1 MTSHRRLA
9 TTRLLPVLLIGAL
22 ALAGCTGPK
31 ASGPLPGAHQQ
42 ADTRDGP
49 LRIAVVS
56 HSTPGDAFWNVVQN
70 GAEQAGRDL
79 DVEVQ
84 YQADPDPGNQAKLVD
99 NAIAQGA
106 DGLVVSLGSP
116 EAMRTSVTNAV
127 AAGIPVITINAG
139 EEVSAAFGAITHV
152 GQSEKVAGTAA
163 GQRFSQA
170 GKRKLLCVIH
180 QAGVETLAQRC
191 DGARGGF
198 TSGEVIDLQVDIN
211 NPTDAQSRI
220 KGALQSDPSVDGV
233 LTLNPQVAANAVNAV
248 RESGSRAAVST
259 FDLNG
264 DVVASIQ
271 AGELLFAVDQQQYE
285 QGYLP
290 VVFLKLF
297 LDNANTVGG
306 GEPVYTGPG
315 FVDKST
321 VDVVGEYARR
331 GTR

>member
-1 MTSHRRLA
+1 M
-9 TTRLLPVLLIGAL
+9 
-22 ALAGCTGPK
+22 
-31 ASGPLPGAHQQ
+31 PGAHERVVS
-42 ADTRDGP
+42 RDGP
-49 LRIAVVS
+49 PRVAVIS

-79 DVEVQ
+79 GVEVQ

-116 EAMRTSVTNAV
+116 EALRSSVTRAV

-139 EEVSAAFGAITHV
+139 EEVSAAFGALTHV
-152 GQSEKVAGTAA
+152 GQSETVAGQAA
-163 GQRFSQA
+163 GQRFSRA
-170 GKRKLLCVIH
+170 GKHELLCVIH
-180 QAGVETLAQRC
+180 QAGVETLNQRC
-191 DGARGGF
+191 RGAREGF
-198 TSGEVIDLQVDIN
+198 TAGRVVDLQVDIN

-220 KGALQSDPSVDGV
+220 RGALQSDPGIDGV

-248 RESGSRAAVST
+248 RESGSKAAVST

-264 DVVASIQ
+264 DVVASIR

-290 VVFLKLF
+290 VVYLKLF
-297 LDNANTVGG
+297 WDNANTVGG
-306 GEPVYTGPG
+306 GKPVYTGPG
-315 FVDKST
+315 FVDRSN

>member
-1 MTSHRRLA
+1 MTETRRPA
-9 TTRLLPVLLIGAL
+9 PSRLLPVLLIGVL

-31 ASGPLPGAHQQ
+31 ASGPMPGAHERT
-42 ADTRDGP
+42 DDRDGP
-49 LRIAVVS
+49 LRIAVIS

-70 GAEQAGRDL
+70 GAERAGEDL
-79 DVEVQ
+79 GIEVQ

-116 EAMRTSVTNAV
+116 DAMRASVTGAV

-139 EEVSAAFGAITHV
+139 EQVSAAFGAITHV
-152 GQSEKVAGTAA
+152 GQSETVAGRAA

-170 GKRKLLCVIH
+170 GKHEVLCVIH
-180 QAGVETLAQRC
+180 QAGVDTLNQRC
-191 DGARGGF
+191 DGAREGF
-198 TSGEVIDLQVDIN
+198 SPGQVTTLQVDIN
-211 NPTDAQSRI
+211 NPTDAQARI
-220 KGALQSDPSVDGV
+220 KGALRSDPGVDGV

-290 VVFLKLF
+290 VVYLKLF
-297 LDNANTVGG
+297 LENANTVGG
-306 GEPVYTGPG
+306 GKPVYTGPG
-315 FVDKST
+315 FVDRSN